1 METTGRPRFIR
12 LKNPNKPTPPPS
24 SLAIKLRPRTELAPL
39 PSKPRAVQTL
49 ENSWKDDLL
58 EACQEP
64 TNPPSL
70 PTSQLNTP
78 DLGFDNSFWDELGFD
93 QVPEVEEKQ
102 DVNPIKES
110 DIMSAP
116 VIIATDS
123 ETMEWS
129 DDMGA
134 VSLAEVEGRASTKP
148 TKTSKI
154 LVEENKKEM
163 EPKDLDLLWGDSLLS
178 SSPPNLSIPENPDI
192 PTEGFDIV
200 QFAVGETGINMEE
213 EVDFNWQNDNVVD
226 QILTVN
232 PAQIDLELPAGARV
246 LSQDLPVGADISIV
260 ADSEEMDQEFLEANL
275 HQAAPAGT
283 SVRTAV
289 VEDLIEVLEV
299 EKPKKKVGRRPR
311 KLVGVQK
318 PKTGKPVGRPERKT
332 RLEITKITKDQLK
345 VLPEETL
352 NDLKYRRMR
361 DLNNESSKRCRQN
374 RKQKNREQE
383 ELIKQ
388 LQEEKAK
395 KEEQLRR
402 LERAINIM
410 KRKIAA
416 AGLIQRLNF

>member
-12 LKNPNKPTPPPS
+12 LKNPNKPNLPPS
-24 SLAIKLRPRTELAPL
+24 SLAHKLRPCTELAPL
-39 PSKPRAVQTL
+39 PSKPRAVQTV
-49 ENSWKDDLL
+49 ETSWKEDLL
-58 EACQEP
+58 KACQEP
-64 TNPPSL
+64 TNQPSL

-93 QVPEVEEKQ
+93 QVPEVEEKK

-178 SSPPNLSIPENPDI
+178 SNPPNLSIPENPDI

-200 QFAVGETGINMEE
+200 QFAVGETGINVEE

-232 PAQIDLELPAGARV
+232 PAQIEAELPAGANV
-246 LSQDLPVGADISIV
+246 WSQDIPVGADISIV
-260 ADSEEMDQEFLEANL
+260 ADSEEMDQEFLKTNT
-275 HQAAPAGT
+275 QAAPAGT
-283 SVRTAV
+283 SEGTAV
-289 VEDLIEVLEV
+289 LEDLIEVLEV
-299 EKPKKKVGRRPR
+299 EKPKKRVGRRPR

-345 VLPEETL
+345 VLPKEKL

-361 DLNNESSKRCRQN
+361 DLNNESSKKCRQN

-388 LQEEKAK
+388 LQGEKAIQ
-395 KEEQLRR
+395 EEQVLR
-402 LERAINIM
+402 LERAVSIM

-416 AGLIQRLNF
+416 AGIIQRLNV